1 MKFLFLSFIY
11 LASILVSADAADSS
25 SLRGTMNQE
34 CFEKCVQPCFE
45 GCMDLGDDENRL
57 RNCFRYCNDSYTETC
72 KAECMMQLDSK

>member
-1 MKFLFLSFIY
+1 
-11 LASILVSADAADSS
+11 
-25 SLRGTMNQE
+25 MNQE

-57 RNCFRYCNDSYTETC
+57 RNCFRYCNDSYTETY